1 MGRINIT
8 RTRSPSVHTPLYQKL
23 KVLKPLR
30 LCVTPS
36 TVTGG
41 CLSATSSF
49 DCEQGETTV
58 KPLEGGPGR
67 KITQEEDEPV
77 KNTATVL
84 YIGHIPHGFYEEQME
99 GFFKQ
104 FGKIKH
110 LRIACN
116 RKTGKSKHYGFIE
129 FENPEVAKVVADEI
143 HNYLLFEHNLQIH
156 LIPPEHVHP
165 KLWRGVNWRYNPLNW
180 TKIAR
185 KQHNK
190 ERTVEE
196 HQRMIKGILKR
207 DEKRRNRIKAAG
219 VEYECPDLVGLI
231 QHAAKKIKFDEE
243 D

>member
-116 RKTGKSKHYGFIE
+116 RK
-129 FENPEVAKVVADEI
+129 ENLSIMDS
-143 HNYLLFEHNLQIH
+143 LNLKTQR
-156 LIPPEHVHP
+156 LP
-165 KLWRGVNWRYNPLNW
+165 KLWLMRFIIIYYLN
-180 TKIAR
+180 TTFRFILS
-185 KQHNK
+185 
-190 ERTVEE
+190 
-196 HQRMIKGILKR
+196 HQSVFIRSYG
-207 DEKRRNRIKAAG
+207 E
-219 VEYECPDLVGLI
+219 V
-231 QHAAKKIKFDEE
+231 
-243 D
+243 